1 MERLDKMELLSPTI
15 DFIFKKIFGE
25 EKNKDLLID
34 FLNAVLRYE
43 TPIVDLEYLDTIIKK
58 EYIDNKYS
66 ILDIKSILSN
76 GVKVNI
82 EIQVRD
88 TDDMLKRSLYY
99 WAKNYSADLKQGEFY
114 SDLKGVICINILNY
128 KIFEDDEHMHHKF
141 TLYDKKLK
149 KDYNQDLEL
158 HFIELN
164 KLDLRKNSNKTKELK
179 GLIDW
184 LTFIKTPNSPKIKK
198 LGGKIY
204 KAIDVLTELSGD
216 EKIREAYF
224 ERHMMLIEEGS
235 ALNKARQEGRQE
247 GFNRGIQEGIE
258 KTAISLLD
266 ILEDEIIALKTGLN
280 IEVVRNLR
288 KSNNTKAG
296 DK

>member
-1 MERLDKMELLSPTI
+1 MELLSPTI

-34 FLNAVLRYE
+34 FLNALLRYE

-66 ILDIKSILSN
+66 ILDTKSILSN

-114 SDLKGVICINILNY
+114 SDLKGVVCINILNY

-158 HFIELN
+158 HFIELS
-164 KLDLRKNSNKTKELK
+164 KLDLRKKTKDLK

-184 LTFIKTPNSPKIKK
+184 LTFIKAPNSPKTKK

-216 EKIREAYF
+216 EKIRETYF
-224 ERHMMLIEEGS
+224 KRHMMLIEEGS
-235 ALNKARQEGRQE
+235 ALNKAKQE
-247 GFNRGIQEGIE
+247 GIQEGIE

-288 KSNNTKAG
+288 KSNNTKVG
-296 DK
+296 NK